1 MVARLEGREGAPH
14 AIAVTSDPAHE
25 TSELWVWCAYALVLV
40 GLGGLVYLGSH
51 PAGLGPLRVYL
62 TGPPVLACSALAVGL
77 WGLLQALVR
86 RPFLRRGRLA
96 GWFAVGATIA
106 LASYPLPFPSRHAG
120 RPGSVRIELPLEGRW
135 RVQWGGE
142 DPERNL
148 PASARPDRRFGYDL
162 LPLDGQ
168 GPGAGVSA
176 PCEARVV
183 AVRGRGMSTPAE
195 AHWGYGT
202 HVVLEVAPGEFLFVG
217 WLDPQSLAVSGGE
230 RVARG
235 APLGRLGALTPSP
248 FTSGP
253 HLVLFLQD
261 TPTPL
266 WGQGI
271 PLEFAALSVN
281 GERVERAEP
290 RGASVREPARLPGDV
305 VERAR

>member
-1 MVARLEGREGAPH
+1 MSR
-14 AIAVTSDPAHE
+14 DPAHE
-25 TSELWVWCAYALVLV
+25 PSELWVWCAYAMVAV

-51 PAGLGPLRVYL
+51 PAGLGPVRVYL
-62 TGPPVLACSALAVGL
+62 TGPPVLALSALAIGL
-77 WGLLQALVR
+77 WGLVQALLR

-96 GWFAVGATIA
+96 GWFAVGSTIA
-106 LASYPLPFPSRHAG
+106 LSSYPLPFPSRHAG

-142 DPERNL
+142 DPGRNL

-162 LPLDGQ
+162 VPLD
-168 GPGAGVSA
+168 GPGAGASVSA
-176 PCEARVV
+176 PCDGRVV
-183 AVRGRGMSTPAE
+183 AVRGLEMSTLEE
-195 AHWGYGT
+195 AFWGYGT

-217 WLDPQSLAVSGGE
+217 GLWWPSLEVAEGDPV
-230 RVARG
+230 VRG
-235 APLGRLGALTPSP
+235 APLGRLAEDTPSP
-248 FTSGP
+248 FTAGP

-271 PLEFAALSVN
+271 PLEFAQLTVN
-281 GERVERAEP
+281 GERRERAQP
-290 RGASVREPARLPGDV
+290 RGASVREPARFPGDV